1 MIRGIAALPWIAAA
15 IAVAIA
21 APADAQDGGRANPL
35 SRLVERD
42 APHQPPAAWYE
53 RADGRGRFVFDRSA
67 RPALVRP
74 EGSDEVYAVHAAG
87 AAGGGEVWLTDTD
100 RVLLRTTNLGGVTYF
115 PPNAPDGV
123 LVDRVGPA
131 EPVEIEPV
139 SSADLEAAAEA
150 MADRLAAMTR
160 GSVTAE
166 LTAPGPTENAY
177 ILDTMAMIERGAD
190 AASRRAIRSLRVVR
204 IGLGERPRASYAE
217 GVLDISVSPE
227 LGYGGRPSSEF
238 IRRTLEAGG

>member
-1 MIRGIAALPWIAAA
+1 MFRALVALLWIAAA
-15 IAVAIA
+15 LAG
-21 APADAQDGGRANPL
+21 PAHAQSGERSNPL

-42 APHQPPAAWYE
+42 AERQPAAAWYE
-53 RADGRGRFVFDRSA
+53 RADGRGRFLFDRSS

-74 EGSDEVYAVHAAG
+74 EGSEEVYAVRAAR
-87 AAGGGEVWLTDTD
+87 AAGGGEVWVTDTD

-131 EPVEIEPV
+131 EPVEAEPV

-150 MADRLAAMTR
+150 MADSLAALTR

-166 LTAPGPTENAY
+166 LTAPGPEENAL
-177 ILDTMAMIERGAD
+177 ILDAMAMIERAVD
-190 AASRRAIRSLRVVR
+190 AAPRRAVRSLRVVR
-204 IGLGERPRASYAE
+204 IGVGERPRASYE
-217 GVLDISVSPE
+217 DGVLDISVSPAM
-227 LGYGGRPSSEF
+227 GYGGRPSSDY
-238 IRRTLEAGG
+238 IRRTLEVAD